1 MKYTLLQLVQQI
13 LASMQG
19 DEITAIADTE
29 ESRAVA
35 LIVKENYF
43 YITGRADLPEHNEL
57 YQLTETSSSTPTLM
71 TMPSTSATIEWLK
84 YNHKLTADTDNN
96 YQYVKY
102 MSSESFLDMLNSQ
115 NSDESFVDQYNL
127 TINSN
132 TFSIKHRT
140 DKMPEWWT
148 TWNDGQIL
156 FDSYDSTEETF
167 LRKTKTMVYGVINPV
182 WTHTDSAV
190 PDLDVQ
196 QFSLLLQESK
206 AQCFSE
212 LKQVTNTNAER
223 KLRHGWVDL
232 ARTKEALPS
241 NVNAYS
247 KIKGMGRQRK

>member
-19 DEITAIADTE
+19 DEITSIIDTE
-29 ESRAVA
+29 ESRSVA

-57 YQLTETSSSTPTLM
+57 YQLTETSASTPTLM
-71 TMPSTSATIEWLK
+71 AMPTDSATIEWVK
-84 YNHKLTADTDNN
+84 YNHILSTETDNN

-102 MSSESFLDMLNSQ
+102 MSPEAFLEMLNSQ
-115 NSDESFVDQYNL
+115 NSDESFVAQYDL
-127 TINSN
+127 TIDSD
-132 TFSIKHRT
+132 TFSIKHRI
-140 DKMPEWWT
+140 DKQPEWWT
-148 TWNDGQIL
+148 TWNDAQIV
-156 FDSYDSTEETF
+156 FDSYDATEDSF
-167 LRKTKTMVYGVINPV
+167 LRKTKTMVYGQQNPV
-182 WTHTDSAV
+182 WTHTDAAV

-232 ARTKEALPS
+232 SRTKQALPD
-241 NVNAYS
+241 NINAYS
-247 KIKGMGRQRK
+247 KIKGMGRKRK